1 MIVAVSLFSLR
12 IPGIR
17 MNDSEKTTK
26 NKVKNKGLSTLN
38 LSLYYDGLEGIRT
51 PDTLVR
57 SQVL

>member
-1 MIVAVSLFSLR
+1 MIVAVSLFSLG

-26 NKVKNKGLSTLN
+26 NNGASLFN
-38 LSLYYDGLEGIRT
+38 LLHYYDGLEGIRT

>member
-17 MNDSEKTTK
+17 MNNTERQTK
-26 NKVKNKGLSTLN
+26 NNGTSLLN
-38 LSLYYDGLEGIRT
+38 LPHYYDGLEGIRT

>member
-26 NKVKNKGLSTLN
+26 NKGVSFSN
-38 LSLYYDGLEGIRT
+38 LRLYYDGLEGIRT